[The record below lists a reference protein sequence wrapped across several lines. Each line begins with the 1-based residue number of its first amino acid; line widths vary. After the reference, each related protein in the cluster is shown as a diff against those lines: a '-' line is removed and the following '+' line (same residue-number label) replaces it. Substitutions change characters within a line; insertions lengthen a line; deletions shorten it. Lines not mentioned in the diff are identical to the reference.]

1 MCTSHVP
8 SQISRRNFTTLAI
21 AGVGLSILPLRAWA
35 SGDADALA
43 VMCIDYRLVDRS
55 VQFFDKYIKPEHY
68 DLLDLAGASLAGVSL
83 AFPTSIGA
91 FWDHVA
97 IAQQLHHIK
106 RLVVLDHRDCGAY
119 KVAFG
124 DKYEGEGEKEL
135 EQHRGVM
142 KQVKTEFE
150 RRKLPLGLEFY
161 LMPVASGDP
170 VPVVV

>member
-1 MCTSHVP
+1 MCLSHDLP
-8 SQISRRNFTTLAI
+8 HISRRSFTMLAM
-21 AGVGLSILPLRAWA
+21 AGAGLSVLPLRAWA
-35 SGDADALA
+35 AGEIGTLA

-55 VQFFDKYIKPEHY
+55 VQFFDKHNATANY
-68 DLLDLAGASLAGVSL
+68 DLLALAGASLAGVSL

-91 FWDHVA
+91 FWNHIE

-124 DKYEGEGEKEL
+124 NKYEGEGAKEL

-142 KQVKTEFE
+142 KQVKAEFD
-150 RRKLPLGLEFY
+150 RRKLQLGLEFY
-161 LMPVASGDP
+161 LMPIEPGEP
-170 VPVVV
+170 IPVVV